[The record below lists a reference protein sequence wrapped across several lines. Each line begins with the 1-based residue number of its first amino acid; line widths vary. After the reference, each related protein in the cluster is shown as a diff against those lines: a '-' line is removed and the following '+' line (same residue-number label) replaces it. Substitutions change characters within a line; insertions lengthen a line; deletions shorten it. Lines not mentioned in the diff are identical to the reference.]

1 LTSEGSGSIFKR
13 TDGKYFVYL
22 PKAIVEDTG
31 FPFLVASS
39 VKVKIRFT
47 PGDRRLIIEK
57 DQEVTTT
64 ESIKKNRRTV

>member
-13 TDGKYFVYL
+13 TDCGYFVYL

-47 PGDRRLIIEK
+47 PGDRRLIIERN
-57 DQEVTTT
+57 QEVTIA
-64 ESIKKNRRTV
+64 ESIKKNRRTL